1 MYLILINR
9 MKSMAQSLAIVLV
22 TFNRMNLLREMLDS
36 IQQQTI
42 LPTKVIIIN
51 NASSDGT
58 LDYLNSLNNSLYHI
72 VHNDTNSGGAGGFH
86 QGTKLAY
93 DLGYEAIFLVDDD
106 ILLDSKCIESLLKYN
121 FNAMIAVREDK
132 KGIIMETAGFDYNLS
147 NPFKINPKSH
157 TIAKKYNK
165 RSSMPDYEEVK
176 TISFEGF
183 FIKREII
190 DKIGF
195 PYEDYFIFFDDLDYG
210 LRVLEVGEK
219 IFAIRDAKIVRQYE
233 YVQNMALDTWKSHYM
248 YRNFFLIHYIYGK
261 NTFVKLKPFIV
272 YFGGVIL
279 NFWKFK
285 NIKTFTV
292 ALNDSLKLY
301 KKILQLRKIDK

>member
-1 MYLILINR
+1 MS
-9 MKSMAQSLAIVLV
+9 KSLAIVLV
-22 TFNRMNLLREMLDS
+22 TFNRVELLREMLDS

-42 LPTKVIIIN
+42 LPSKVIIIN

-58 LDYLNSLNNSLYHI
+58 FDYLNNLNDDMYHI
-72 VHNDTNSGGAGGFH
+72 IHNDINSGGAGGFH

-93 DLGYEAIFLVDDD
+93 DLGYDAIFLVDDD

-132 KGIIMETAGFDYNLS
+132 KGNIMETAGYNYNLS
-147 NPFKINPKSH
+147 NPFQINPKSQ
-157 TIAKKYNK
+157 TIAKKYHK
-165 RSSMPDYEEVK
+165 RSEMPEYEEVK

-183 FIKREII
+183 FIKREVI

-210 LRVLEVGEK
+210 LRVLEIGEK
-219 IFAIRDAKIVRQYE
+219 IFAIRDAKIVRQFE
-233 YVQNMALDTWKSHYM
+233 YVQNMALGTWKSHYM

-261 NTFVKLKPFIV
+261 NVFVKLKPFIV
-272 YFGGVIL
+272 YLGGVTL
-279 NFWKFK
+279 NFWKLN
-285 NIKTFTV
+285 NIKTFTI

-301 KKILQLRKIDK
+301 KKILPLRKIDK